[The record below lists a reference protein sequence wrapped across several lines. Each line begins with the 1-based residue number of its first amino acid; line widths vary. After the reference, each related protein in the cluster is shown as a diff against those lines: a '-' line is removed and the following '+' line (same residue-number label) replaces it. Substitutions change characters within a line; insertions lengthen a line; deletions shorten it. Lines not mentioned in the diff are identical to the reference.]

1 MDAERSDARTKQ
13 PEIDLRDF
21 GVALERD
28 CEGIWLAGAK
38 EVVSFPE
45 EGHANCLQLEDGSL
59 WFRHRN
65 HCIVAAAQRHLTG
78 LTGPIFDVGGGN
90 GFVAQGLQSAGFEV
104 VLIEPGIHGARN
116 ARRRGLA
123 HVICGTTEA
132 SGLAKGTLPAIGLF
146 DVVEHIE
153 DDVAFLKSMG
163 SLLVAGGKL
172 LLTVPA
178 YPLLWSGEDVS
189 AGHFRRHTKKTIA
202 DALSLAGLEL
212 TFVSYFFRPL
222 PIPIFL
228 LRTLPFRLGFDRGPD
243 GVKKAA
249 REHALRT
256 GTLSRWLDSAF
267 SEEIRILTRGDAMR
281 FGGSLIA
288 VARSRAQV
296 LL

>member
-1 MDAERSDARTKQ
+1 MQ
-13 PEIDLRDF
+13 PEINLRDF

-28 CEGIWLAGAK
+28 CDGIWLAGAK

-45 EGHANCLQLEDGSL
+45 EGHATCLQLEDGSF

-65 HCIVAAAQRHLTG
+65 LCIVAAAQRHLTG
-78 LTGPIFDVGGGN
+78 LIGPIFDVGGGN

-104 VLIEPGIHGARN
+104 VLLEPGIHGARN

-153 DDVAFLKSMG
+153 DDVSFLRSMG
-163 SLLVAGGKL
+163 NLLVAGGKL
-172 LLTVPA
+172 MLTVPA
-178 YPLLWSGEDVS
+178 YPSLWSSEDIS
-189 AGHFRRHTKKTIA
+189 AGHFRRHTKKSIT

-228 LRTLPFRLGFDRGPD
+228 LRALPFKLGFDRRPD
-243 GVKKAA
+243 GIKKAA
-249 REHALRT
+249 REHALPT
-256 GTLSRWLDSAF
+256 GVISRWLDSAF
-267 SEEIRILTRGDAMR
+267 SEEVQVLTRGDAMR
-281 FGGSLIA
+281 FGASLIA
-288 VARSRAQV
+288 VAQSRA
-296 LL
+296 